1 MTSVV
6 GAHLLAAAL
15 DVPFVVVAVVIVVA
29 GAADDDA
36 ANFFF
41 AFVYLMST
49 HKIRARNVNEALQ
62 KERGEN
68 KRKFY

>member
-1 MTSVV
+1 M
-6 GAHLLAAAL
+6 
-15 DVPFVVVAVVIVVA
+15 PFVVVAVVIVVA

>member
-1 MTSVV
+1 LTSVV

-49 HKIRARNVNEALQ
+49 QSCESQWININ
-62 KERGEN
+62 
-68 KRKFY
+68 